1 MLTQRSTPR
10 TADEQPP
17 GGWIA
22 TRFWVGTFG
31 MFVTTFVLCLVAVT
45 FLMSLVLGY
54 RPITVVSGSME
65 PGISAGDIVLYQ
77 PHPLSGIEEGAVI
90 VFDDPTVNGGAI
102 IHRVV
107 GTDPDTGWLQTKGRY
122 QHQPPLGAGHRGR
135 HQGVGRTLVAFIALA
150 AWVARWGWSPCY
162 DPWAKVGPGDRHLRD
177 RVQKILATRRSP

>member
-17 GGWIA
+17 GGWGEI
-22 TRFWVGTFG
+22 RFWVGTFG

-77 PHPLSGIEEGAVI
+77 PHPLSGIEQE
-90 VFDDPTVNGGAI
+90 TVG
-102 IHRVV
+102 HRV
-107 GTDPDTGWLQTKGRY
+107 R
-122 QHQPPLGAGHRGR
+122 
-135 HQGVGRTLVAFIALA
+135 
-150 AWVARWGWSPCY
+150 
-162 DPWAKVGPGDRHLRD
+162 
-177 RVQKILATRRSP
+177 